1 MKITE
6 LKLNNFRNLKKIN
19 SIVWDSKINIL
30 IGQNAQGKSNLLEAI
45 YYLSNGKSFRT
56 NIDSDLIKWNEN
68 YSLVKALIKN
78 KHYQFKIECRLSN
91 SYNKEFY
98 LNGSKALKTIDATQY
113 FATVLFSPEDLMLVK
128 GGPSERRKFL
138 DEEISQISPS
148 YANHLK
154 DFKRVLLQRNNCLK
168 NNIFDAKLE
177 VWTEQLVQ
185 IGSHILYKRIE
196 VTEKLKPLSRL
207 INRKLTQGEENL
219 EIDYSSTI
227 KNIDKSKSVEVI
239 KSEFYK
245 QLSLKSKEE
254 KIKKI
259 TSVGPQR
266 DDLSL
271 KINGMDIRSFGS
283 QGQQRTA
290 SLALKLAEIEFI
302 KSEIGEYPVL
312 LLDDVFSELDIDR
325 KRFLLETVADKI
337 QTFITGTDITGL
349 NKDLIKNAKIF
360 NVKNGIINI
369 N

>member
-6 LKLNNFRNLKKIN
+6 LQLNNFRNLKNFN
-19 SIVWDSKINIL
+19 SIIWDNKINIL
-30 IGQNAQGKSNLLEAI
+30 IGKNAQGKSNLLEAV

-56 NIDSDLIKWNEN
+56 NIDSDLINLN
-68 YSLVKALIKN
+68 DQNSLVKASIKN
-78 KHYQFKIECRLSN
+78 KQFQFKLECRLSN
-91 SYNKEFY
+91 TYNKEFF

-113 FATVLFSPEDLMLVK
+113 FATVMFSPEDLMLVK

-148 YANHLK
+148 YANRLK
-154 DFKRVLLQRNNCLK
+154 DFKKVLLQRNNCLK
-168 NNIFDAKLE
+168 NNIFDDKLE

-207 INRKLTQGEENL
+207 INRKLTQGKENL
-219 EIDYSSTI
+219 EIDYLSTI
-227 KNIDKSKSVEVI
+227 QNIDKRKSVEDI
-239 KSEFYK
+239 KIEFYK

-254 KIKKI
+254 KIKRI
-259 TSVGPQR
+259 TSLGPQR

-271 KINGMDIRSFGS
+271 KINGMDVRSFGS

-312 LLDDVFSELDIDR
+312 LLDDVFSELDNDR

-337 QTFITGTDITGL
+337 QTFITGTELTGL
-349 NKDLIKNAKIF
+349 NNKLIKSAKIF
-360 NVKNGIINI
+360 SVENGIINVY
-369 N
+369 